1 VTHLAPETL
10 ALRALGEPAGT
21 GEDDAHL
28 AGCPLCRA
36 DLDQFRAVVSVAR
49 ADDQPAELLTPA
61 AGVWARIAQEAGP
74 EAGLATEPAD
84 GGSPAA
90 APPVTV
96 PPAAAPP
103 VTVPPATGVPRRM
116 APWWRRPLTAG
127 VAGLLIGAAAA
138 AGGYELTA
146 TPGPTAGASSTLRP
160 LPQFPRWRHARGTAV
175 MERQAGGLAVT
186 VTVRARPGAGFF
198 EVWLL
203 ARDGVKMI
211 SLGDLNG
218 SRTGVFAIPPG
229 TSLAEYSRIDV
240 SLQPFDGSTQHSRV
254 SVVRGPLP

>member
-1 VTHLAPETL
+1 MREGPDADVSAAFQKGRPGALSLVYERYSALVYTV
-10 ALRALGEPAGT
+10 ALRSLGAASDAEDVTQQVFVAAWRGRDSFDPERGSLAAEPSG
-21 GEDDAHL
+21 
-28 AGCPLCRA
+28 
-36 DLDQFRAVVSVAR
+36 
-49 ADDQPAELLTPA
+49 
-61 AGVWARIAQEAGP
+61 AGP
-74 EAGLATEPAD
+74 L
-84 GGSPAA
+84 AA
-90 APPVTV
+90 AV
-96 PPAAAPP
+96 PPTAA
-103 VTVPPATGVPRRM
+103 TRRRT

-138 AGGYELTA
+138 AGGYELA
-146 TPGPTAGASSTLRP
+146 AAPGPTVVASSALRP
-160 LPQFPRWRHARGTAV
+160 LPQFPQWRDARGTAV
-175 MERQAGGLAVT
+175 MERRAGGLAVT

-218 SRTGVFAIPPG
+218 SRTGLFAIPPG

-240 SLQPFDGSTQHSRV
+240 SLQPFDGSTQHSKV